1 MHTSVG
7 GKCLPLGHPPLLRI
21 LGNLEILDVDDNF
34 QTLNKKRLHL
44 ISDGIPIG
52 LMVLCYHQ
60 DLATF
65 AKELNPAAQGW
76 HHGRARRRTP
86 RDDSYKGLMQST
98 TMWEK
103 HLMFQSST
111 SKQKYPLQF
120 LDSKTI

>member
-76 HHGRARRRTP
+76 QGQTEDAKKRFLQRVNA
-86 RDDSYKGLMQST
+86 
-98 TMWEK
+98 
-103 HLMFQSST
+103 
-111 SKQKYPLQF
+111 KYRYVGEACNV
-120 LDSKTI
+120 SE